1 MIYLIV
7 LSLIIEIVLGIKLN
21 KLEKELDEKIKKAG
35 VGRDE
40 K

>member
-1 MIYLIV
+1 MIYSIV

-35 VGRDE
+35 VGIDE

>member
-35 VGRDE
+35 VGRNE